1 MTAKVEV
8 TYINTHK
15 QFTPRV
21 RDAVALQNKL
31 NDGLYSVTQKQRAD
45 RLLKRLQRVMNAEGY
60 INLRERFIA
69 VKLQACLDKMTGR
82 RMEQLIAEVH
92 KHNAEMVFT
101 ATNGIILRLR

>member
-1 MTAKVEV
+1 MSAKVEI
-8 TYINTHK
+8 TYINTHN
-15 QFTPRV
+15 QFTPTV

-31 NDGLYSVTQKQRAD
+31 NDRLYSVTQKQRAD

-69 VKLQACLDKMTGR
+69 VKLQACLDKMTSR